1 MNRLNIYSRDILVAL
16 LLVLL
21 IGCSSPKLAPLGA
34 DATILAFGDSLTY
47 GVGTT
52 ESNSYPSVLAAL
64 SGLSVVNSGVSG
76 ETSDLGLKR
85 FPKELDRVAP
95 DLVILIE
102 GGNDILQNRNHA
114 ETKANIKGMID
125 IAKNRGIPIVLVGVP
140 NKNLFS
146 DSAPF
151 YKELADQYHLVFDSA
166 LIGDLLRSPSL
177 KSDTVHL
184 NKNGYRKMA
193 DSIYKL
199 LRENGALI

>member
-1 MNRLNIYSRDILVAL
+1 
-16 LLVLL
+16 
-21 IGCSSPKLAPLGA
+21 LAPLGS
-34 DATILAFGDSLTY
+34 DATILAFGDSLTF

-52 ESNSYPSVLAAL
+52 AANSYPSVLATL
-64 SGLSVVNSGVSG
+64 SGLSVVNSGVPG
-76 ETSDLGLKR
+76 ETSDEGLKR
-85 FPKELDRVAP
+85 FPKELDQVVP

-102 GGNDILQNRNHA
+102 GGNDILQNRSHA
-114 ETKANIKGMID
+114 QTKANIAGMVD
-125 IAKNRGIPIVLVGVP
+125 IAKNRGIPVVLVGVP

-151 YKELADQYHLVFDSA
+151 YKELADQYHLVFEGN
-166 LIGDLLRSPSL
+166 LIGELLRSPSL

-184 NKNGYRKMA
+184 NKSGYRKMA